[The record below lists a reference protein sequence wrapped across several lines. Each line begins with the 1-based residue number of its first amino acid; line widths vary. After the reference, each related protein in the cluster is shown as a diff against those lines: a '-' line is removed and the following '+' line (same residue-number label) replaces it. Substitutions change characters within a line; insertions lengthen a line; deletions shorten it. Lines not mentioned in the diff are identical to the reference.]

1 MDYKFSEEDVK
12 YVMKKKEL
20 SREDAE
26 TLLKK
31 TAQALD
37 FKGLPVPPVRELFED
52 VPDDE
57 LPSGKEFL
65 G

>member
-26 TLLKK
+26 ALLKK

-37 FKGLPVPPVRELFED
+37 FNGLPVPPARELFED
-52 VPDDE
+52 IPEDE